1 MTSQTVSVTRPKPNS
16 SKTSTLE
23 KTSQGRR
30 IPAHIKEASGHGM
43 LGNVTQNAGA
53 ICSARRGISTQ
64 CEGDVGP
71 KGIKLSPAMRS
82 QVEGEVNREGKVE
95 SRQLRRPNLTR
106 RRRSNSLSDLNGLL
120 KMDPSSSLLE
130 AGGSMPRSGSLYH
143 MADWPAT
150 HLDQGSV
157 ETDLCSTEL

>member
-1 MTSQTVSVTRPKPNS
+1 MTSQTVSVTRSKPNS

-43 LGNVTQNAGA
+43 LGNVTQNAGG
-53 ICSARRGISTQ
+53 ICSARRGISTR

-82 QVEGEVNREGKVE
+82 QVKGEVNREGKVE
-95 SRQLRRPNLTR
+95 SSQPRRPNLR

-130 AGGSMPRSGSLYH
+130 AGGGLPRCGSLCH
-143 MADWPAT
+143 LADWPAT